1 MRKKFSWLPLVLAL
15 VLGLGLMAPAALAED
30 VIKLGGIGVLSGP
43 AGLYGQ
49 AVQKGVNLYI
59 EQLNAAGGIDGKQ
72 VQVIWEDT
80 QGDINVGI
88 SAYKKLAEQDNVVGL
103 LGPVITRVAKA
114 VADFAADDGIPM
126 ITPSATA
133 FEITTGRPNIFR
145 TCFLDP
151 FQAVQMARFAKEQG
165 YLKVAALYDN
175 SDEYSKGLY
184 ESFAAECKAQG
195 LELVASEAATFE
207 DVDFKTQLTK
217 IKEQAPQAV
226 FLPYYGSA
234 AALILT
240 QANELGFDTKWL
252 GADGLADV
260 VDYVSNK
267 SLLTAVTYSDH
278 YSKDSDYG
286 PSKAFVE
293 AFRAKYN
300 EDPEISFSATGY
312 EAALVMCEAIKK
324 AGSTDKAA
332 VVAALK
338 ATDLESV
345 SGRIIYD
352 DHNDPIKSAFIMTFN
367 DQGGKVFLRTIAP

>member
-1 MRKKFSWLPLVLAL
+1 MRKKISWLSLVLAL
-15 VLGLGLMAPAALAED
+15 VLGLGLMAPAAMAED

-43 AGLYGQ
+43 AGLYGL
-49 AVQKGVNLYI
+49 AVQKGVDLYI

-80 QGDINVGI
+80 QGDITVGI
-88 SAYKKLAEQDNVVGL
+88 SAYKKLKEDGVVGL
-103 LGPVITRVAKA
+103 LGPVITSVTKA
-114 VADFAADDGIPM
+114 VADFATDDNMPL

-133 FEITTGRPNIFR
+133 YEITTDRPNVFR

-151 FQAVQMARFAKEQG
+151 FQAVQMARFAKEKG
-165 YLKVAALYDN
+165 YEKVAALYDN
-175 SDEYSKGLY
+175 SKEYSKGLY
-184 ESFAAECKAQG
+184 DSFVAECAAQG
-195 LELVASEAATFE
+195 IEIVASEAATYE

-217 IKEQAPQAV
+217 IKEQNPQAV

-240 QANELGFDTKWL
+240 QANELGFETQWL

-260 VDYVSNK
+260 VDYVGDK

-278 YSKDSDYG
+278 YSKQSDSG

-312 EAALVMCEAIKK
+312 EAALVLCEAIKN
-324 AGSTDKAA
+324 AGSTDSAA
-332 VVAALK
+332 IVAALK
-338 ATDLESV
+338 ATDVESV
-345 SGRIIYD
+345 SGRIVYD
-352 DHNDPIKSAFIMTFN
+352 DHNDPIKSAFIMTFD
-367 DQGGKVFLRTIAP
+367 DQGNKQFLTTIAP